1 LNVISL
7 NLVLGTLL
15 MTFLFP
21 PTDAVQE
28 TPADDVAVVGRKLF
42 DDVITDFMSKRDIP
56 GGALAVV
63 KDGRLVIARGYGW
76 ADVGQR
82 EPAQPTSLFRIASI
96 SKPFT
101 GVAVMTLVQDA
112 RYRLNLDEKA
122 FKLLDVKLPPEEQ
135 AKVDPRLWTITVR
148 QLLHHTAGWDR
159 EKSGDPMFKPIK
171 IARAVG
177 VPPPAGPDAIIRYM
191 MARPLDFDP
200 GTRHAYSNFGY
211 CVLGRVI
218 EKVTGQ
224 RYADYVQ
231 RAVLQPLGI
240 RGMRLGRSLPQDQ
253 ALGEVHYYQPDDGEV
268 PSVFSRTGTKVPYPY
283 GGFYLEAMDSH
294 GGWLASAVDLARFA
308 AAMDTGKPALLRPA
322 TVKRMYERP
331 PPPVAQGESA
341 WYAAGWMVRP
351 VGTEG
356 KANCWHA
363 GRLSGTYT
371 LLVRRHDGLSWVV
384 LFNQNSM
391 DPKNLPDEE
400 IDRLLHKAANA
411 VKEWPGHD
419 LFGRYR

>member
-1 LNVISL
+1 VIDWILAFSA
-7 NLVLGTLL
+7 LL
-15 MTFLFP
+15 ATSIATP
-21 PTDAVQE
+21 SCPQE
-28 TPADDVAVVGRKLF
+28 ENTQPGSTASMKPF
-42 DDVITDFMSKRDIP
+42 DDVVKEFMSKRGIP

-63 KDGRLVIARGYGW
+63 KDGRLVYAHGYGW
-76 ADVGQR
+76 ADVKQR

-96 SKPFT
+96 SKPIT
-101 GVAVMTLVQDA
+101 GVAIMTLVQDP
-112 RYRLNLDEKA
+112 RYRLFLDEKA
-122 FKLLDVKLPPEEQ
+122 FKLLDIKLSPEEQ

-159 EKSGDPMFKPIK
+159 EKSGDPMFMPVK

-177 VPPPAGPDAIIRYM
+177 VPPPAGPDAVIRYM
-191 MARPLDFDP
+191 MTQPLDFDP
-200 GTRHAYSNFGY
+200 GARHAYSNFGY
-211 CVLGRVI
+211 CVLGRII
-218 EKVTGQ
+218 EKLT
-224 RYADYVQ
+224 RMPYDDYVKQ
-231 RAVLQPLGI
+231 AVLKPLRI
-240 RGMRLGRSLPQDQ
+240 SAMRLGGSLPQYQ
-253 ALGEVHYYQPDDGEV
+253 ALGEAHYYQPDDGEV
-268 PSVFSRTGTKVPYPY
+268 PSVFERTGSKVPYPY

-331 PPPVAQGESA
+331 ASPVSEGEPA

-351 VGTEG
+351 VGEEG
-356 KANCWHA
+356 KANYWHA

-384 LFNQNSM
+384 LFNQNST

-411 VKEWPGHD
+411 VKEWPQYD
-419 LFGRYR
+419 LFSRYR